1 MMALNYLYTPHTQK
15 KGGCVEIM
23 YVFKVKYAYYA
34 ILFQMRLTH

>member
-1 MMALNYLYTPHTQK
+1 MMALNYLYTPPHK